1 MMSTPQRT
9 SWSEAQKS
17 GLAYR
22 TPNSMPMNPSKIG
35 GDGSRLRGKAVDIAE
50 AMTPHGVPYA
60 LNDKDLPAKISR
72 LENELYEY
80 QYNMG
85 ILIMEKKC
93 WSDEFDELKQVLT
106 DTTDRIKREQAA
118 HLIAISDAEKQEAS
132 LRDTLGV
139 EKHCVVDLEKAV
151 QEMHAEI
158 AEMQSRADSKL
169 SDANTMVSSV
179 EENYLDVEAQQRAI
193 EARLAEVSRKSS
205 ELVRKSQEVD
215 SLERSLRLEGLS
227 VVTGK
232 EAHDTTFSKQREEF
246 REWERKL
253 EEEEQ
258 RLSSGLRSINQR
270 DEKECHNDKIFKQKM
285 KDSEEA
291 QMKIDEANS
300 ILSRK
305 EHGITTRQA
314 KLIMT
319 EKEFVATKDN
329 LQLKE
334 KELQILAEK
343 LNERENVELP
353 KLLSEHNTIL
363 DAKRCE
369 FELEAEE
376 RSKVADEEL
385 KSRVVDL
392 EKKEVD
398 IKHMEEKVAKRE
410 QALDK
415 KLEKLKDK
423 ENDFESKSEDLMVR
437 EKATISEYQ
446 ALEGEKRQVQDE
458 KVKLLNI
465 KAELENIKA
474 ANEQQLQN
482 LCEEKEQLQISEDER
497 SEYVRLQSELKDEL
511 ERCRFMEEQL
521 LKEADDLKLQK
532 ENFEREWDELD
543 EKKAEIEREKKSLSD
558 EKEKFEKQKQLVEE
572 RIKRDRTAMNDY
584 IKRELES
591 LDLAKESFKE
601 NLEHERKIMEEN
613 AESEK
618 DLLLHEIELQKS
630 ELENRLQK
638 LREEMDKN
646 LQEKM
651 RLFEDERQRESEKV
665 NLLRDVARREK
676 EDMIL
681 ERSRIEKDRKQLDE
695 NKKHLQEQQL
705 EMHKDINKLGDLSR
719 KLKKHREQFIKEKDS
734 FVEQRK
740 GCSNCEGLTF
750 QFMLSGDDNTAVSA
764 SRQALG
770 AENCNLAPE
779 RLESEKPPSSHRV
792 SPVSW
797 LQKCTTRLFNL
808 SPHKRV
814 EFVEDLNEGAP
825 DTDKEEPSN
834 KVDVHEDE
842 QELSLAY
849 RNDLRYDQMVHSCAG
864 VAAAADNLS
873 LNDPSNINSGTLDM
887 EEVSQPSDLKHGP
900 GHYKR
905 RAKVIRTH
913 SVKSVIADAKV
924 ILGEPL
930 EPIVTEDS
938 SHLISESHEESSLAD
953 DRTQRIG
960 RKRNR
965 RLASQTTAESEGHS
979 DSITASKYKKSRAGT
994 AVQAPAETRYNL
1006 RRSKRAAVGIDV
1018 AQSELNKENEE
1029 ETKGVV
1035 GSEDGNVS
1043 RDADKLV
1050 VTKHDKNEQ
1059 SVQIEEVAEHMDD
1072 ETNTE
1077 TNLEMSQEVSGRL
1090 VMDEENGTPGEYS
1103 SRSGREDEGEDEEYE
1118 HPGEASVG
1126 KKLWTFFTT

>member
-572 RIKRDRTAMNDY
+572 R
-584 IKRELES
+584 
-591 LDLAKESFKE
+591 
-601 NLEHERKIMEEN
+601 
-613 AESEK
+613 
-618 DLLLHEIELQKS
+618 
-630 ELENRLQK
+630 
-638 LREEMDKN
+638 
-646 LQEKM
+646 
-651 RLFEDERQRESEKV
+651 
-665 NLLRDVARREK
+665 DVARREK

-740 GCSNCEGLTF
+740 
-750 QFMLSGDDNTAVSA
+750 
-764 SRQALG
+764 QALG

-924 ILGEPL
+924 IL
-930 EPIVTEDS
+930 DS

-1006 RRSKRAAVGIDV
+1006 RRSKR
-1018 AQSELNKENEE
+1018 
-1029 ETKGVV
+1029 
-1035 GSEDGNVS
+1035 
-1043 RDADKLV
+1043 
-1050 VTKHDKNEQ
+1050 
-1059 SVQIEEVAEHMDD
+1059 
-1072 ETNTE
+1072 
-1077 TNLEMSQEVSGRL
+1077 
-1090 VMDEENGTPGEYS
+1090 
-1103 SRSGREDEGEDEEYE
+1103 
-1118 HPGEASVG
+1118 
-1126 KKLWTFFTT
+1126 